1 MARPNTLRRDEKE
14 QYQEVANSRD
24 MCLRFDS
31 IRSRQAGNLHRRHF
45 RRRGIAF
52 IWVAIFLLLL
62 ILIVGLSL
70 DTGKVLLAAH
80 QVQNAA
86 DAAALAGAQVVKFDQ
101 TLARQ
106 RAMAIALE
114 NFVFGASVNLTDN
127 PENLIDGDIV
137 IGVYYRQRTD
147 PTTRFEPTI
156 PGKFANAVK
165 VFARRIEGSIDGPIS
180 LTFGPVANVQT
191 SNVARYAIAIS
202 SGTTGA
208 GLICLAPDGI
218 GLRIN
223 GPTIDVN
230 NGDVQ
235 VNSEL
240 DQKPWALDVEGNSW
254 EMTADELNICG
265 VADEGF
271 DWATVP
277 YPVNEGAQ
285 PIPDPLRDLPAPNYT
300 DETAFPV
307 RGGPTGELN
316 DTNTVVV
323 SQGDPNVTLE
333 PGYYPGGFSI
343 TGGNV
348 TLKPGI
354 YALGGG
360 DKQTPTGLNISGS
373 PTFTARGVMFYITKS
388 TPEMG
393 EVYGKVDI
401 SGTPI
406 LVVTSPALNA
416 EPPEPPASEYPTWQ
430 DWDIYAG
437 EGGDEGVSIF
447 QDRTT
452 PLNDPKYD
460 ARIIGTSDFD
470 LQGTLYFPQ
479 NSVEL
484 GGEGFQAG
492 NQLMCWRARIHGSG
506 VITVNYDG
514 RNQII
519 GYSSYL
525 VE

>member
-14 QYQEVANSRD
+14 QYQEVANPRD

-70 DTGKVLLAAH
+70 DVGKVLLAAH

-86 DAAALAGAQVVKFDQ
+86 DAAALAGAQVVKLDPN
-101 TLARQ
+101 LARQ
-106 RAMAIALE
+106 RAMEIALE
-114 NFVFGASVNLTDN
+114 NFVFGESVNLTDN
-127 PENLIDGDIV
+127 PGNLPDGDIV
-137 IGVYYRQRTD
+137 IGQYNRNARVFTV
-147 PTTRFEPTI
+147 TI
-156 PGKFANAVK
+156 DDFPPPNAVR
-165 VFARRIEGSIDGPIS
+165 VVARRIEGSIDGPIS

-191 SNVARYAIAIS
+191 SNVARYAIAMS

-208 GLICLAPDGI
+208 GLICLYNGKEQPP
-218 GLRIN
+218 GLRLSA
-223 GPTIDVN
+223 GTLDVN

-235 VNSEL
+235 VNSYI
-240 DQKPWALDVEGNSW
+240 VEKGNTGAVEAEGKW
-254 EMTADELNICG
+254 EMNADELNVCG
-265 VADEGF
+265 EVNKSF
-271 DWATVP
+271 DWTSVSF
-277 YPVNEGAQ
+277 PVNEGAEE
-285 PIPDPLRDLPAPNYT
+285 IPDPLSELPAPNYT
-300 DETAFPV
+300 AFPIYGGLT
-307 RGGPTGELN
+307 GGPNRTAIPN
-316 DTNTVVV
+316 STATVEV
-323 SQGDPNVTLE
+323 SQGMTVTLE
-333 PGYYPGGFSI
+333 PGYYPGGFKI
-343 TGGNV
+343 NGGNV

-360 DKQTPTGLNISGS
+360 DKKTPTGLNISGS

-388 TPEMG
+388 TTG
-393 EVYGKVDI
+393 VYGKVDI

-416 EPPEPPASEYPTWQ
+416 ELPDPPASEYPAWM
-430 DWDIYAG
+430 DWVYAG
-437 EGGDEGVSIF
+437 EGGDEGISMF

-452 PLNDPKYD
+452 PLNDPKYE
-460 ARIIGTSDFD
+460 AKIIGTSDFN

-479 NSVEL
+479 TFVEL
-484 GGEGFQAG
+484 GGSGFQAG
-492 NQLMCWRARIHGSG
+492 NQLLCWRAWIHGEG
-506 VITVNYDG
+506 VITINYDG
-514 RNQII
+514 RNPSI
-519 GYSSYL
+519 GYRSYL